1 MDKKKSN
8 LPMICNLVLMAGMI
22 VLCFFAAHTVFT
34 STMPEGFKGTAEI
47 HKAHISLLGF
57 AHIFN
62 AMALACGGIIYTLK
76 GGSKQAAVYYKTFIL
91 LTAVSSALRLIGT
104 IVYPG
109 FGFSDVLLIGIL
121 LLLLILAFAKD
132 LGEKITW
139 ILFCLTM
146 ILEVVLAIVT
156 FDKDM
161 VLVSIVSSVSR
172 LVLLVSIGFSIRA
185 KYLDKK
191 ERGSK

>member
-1 MDKKKSN
+1 
-8 LPMICNLVLMAGMI
+8 
-22 VLCFFAAHTVFT
+22 
-34 STMPEGFKGTAEI
+34 
-47 HKAHISLLGF
+47 
-57 AHIFN
+57 
-62 AMALACGGIIYTLK
+62 
-76 GGSKQAAVYYKTFIL
+76 
-91 LTAVSSALRLIGT
+91 
-104 IVYPG
+104 
-109 FGFSDVLLIGIL
+109 
-121 LLLLILAFAKD
+121 
-132 LGEKITW
+132 
-139 ILFCLTM
+139 M